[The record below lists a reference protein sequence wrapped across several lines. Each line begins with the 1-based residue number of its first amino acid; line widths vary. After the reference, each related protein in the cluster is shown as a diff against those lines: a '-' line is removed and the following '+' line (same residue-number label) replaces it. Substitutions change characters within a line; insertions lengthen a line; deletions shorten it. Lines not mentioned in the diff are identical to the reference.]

1 MAKPVLHTI
10 APFDGSS
17 GSVISFS
24 YVGTITKVEA
34 LFYTS
39 DADGSINASDE
50 GRFYVT
56 QKAEY
61 KIAPGYL
68 KNTKATYYV
77 KVRVWADDEESNA
90 SSWSDMKTFY
100 CKEYPSISI
109 ADMEIGKINKITASS
124 HEFYINYRA
133 GAQEE
138 PLSSYQYMVY
148 NASHVK
154 IDQSEVFYSQEKRF
168 ICNSFQDKTGYYVR
182 VTGTSKNGFA
192 LDTGLIGIFVE
203 YLSTAVYSN
212 LKAQNREQVGDIVLS
227 TTIISIDGQYFDKYG
242 NSGKESYVA
251 LDDGTMAVNLTD
263 GGKAIFENGYN
274 GTKNMS
280 LPKDPYE
287 STGDYC
293 GMFRFKPLAKNIG
306 VIMELRESRA
316 SEVWYKVYFN
326 TSVLDGV
333 EKSYCFMLSTD
344 GRYMLMSNYLTDFVP
359 DWLILYIKRVNGIYT
374 LELEKDGDGV

>member
-61 KIAPGYL
+61 KIVPGYL

-77 KVRVWADDEESNA
+77 KVRVWADDEETNA

-100 CKEYPSISI
+100 CKEYPSITI
-109 ADMEIGKINKITASS
+109 TNMDMGKINKITASS
-124 HEFYINYRA
+124 YEFYINYRA

-138 PLSSYQYMVY
+138 PLASYQYTIY
-148 NASHVK
+148 SASHVK
-154 IDQSEVFYSQEKRF
+154 IDQSEVLYSQEKRF

-182 VTGTSKNGFA
+182 VTGTSRNGFA
-192 LDTGLIGIFVE
+192 LDTGLIGIYVE

-212 LKAQNREQVGDIVLS
+212 LKVQNRAQVGDIVLNS
-227 TTIISIDGQYFDKYG
+227 TIISIDGQYFDKNG
-242 NSGKESYVA
+242 NSGKESYTSFE
-251 LDDGTMAVNLTD
+251 DGTVSVNLAD
-263 GGKAIFENGYN
+263 GGKVIFENGYN
-274 GTKNMS
+274 GTKTMS
-280 LPKDPYE
+280 LPKSPYN
-287 STGDYC
+287 STDDYC
-293 GMFRFKPLAKNIG
+293 GMFRFKPLTKNSG

-316 SEVWYKVYFN
+316 SKVWYKIYFN
-326 TSVLDGV
+326 TSLVEGV
-333 EKSYCFMLSTD
+333 EKSYCFLLATD
-344 GRYMLMSNYLTDFVP
+344 GSHMLMSNYLTDFVP
-359 DWLILYIKRVNGIYT
+359 DWLILYIKRVNGLYT
-374 LELEKDGDGV
+374 LELEKDGDSV